1 MAYQDSNDFDAIF
14 EDFRRSLLGGM
25 GMGMGVGAPML
36 GAGQGWEGARMPM
49 VDVLDEGDRFI
60 VTAEL
65 PGVRKEDIRVNVRD
79 ETVRIHAE
87 RSYAETPE
95 GSLGDR
101 AERGLRGQGS
111 RVAGRA
117 GGASVE
123 PGMQGERTSYVR
135 RERVHTVFDR
145 SIRLPEEVR
154 DDQVAARFTN
164 GVLTLTLP
172 KANPETRGG
181 NVRIE

>member
-49 VDVLDEGDRFI
+49 VNVL
-60 VTAEL
+60 
-65 PGVRKEDIRVNVRD
+65 D